1 MKPIDDP
8 ASPLDKSFV
17 LITAAAGGL
26 GKALAAECA
35 SRGWNLFLSD
45 IRLDLL
51 EPLAEGMRRM
61 YGVEVISQG
70 ADLTSDQER
79 DALWQTIDRLGLCFH
94 FLINVAGMEYEGL
107 FTERSVDELRT
118 ILRLNVETGVEMT
131 SQALRRRVKDSRF
144 YILNI
149 SSMAGFYPMP
159 VKAIYAAT
167 KRFIID
173 YSLALRTEL
182 RSEGVSVTVLCPS
195 GMPTSER
202 SIRGLQ
208 RQGIIGQFVM
218 ADVGHV
224 AYRAIQKTLAG
235 QAIYIPGVV
244 NRWLHFISGFL
255 PVTWKTAFIWK
266 RWTGTRQK
274 QSAAEALTSIKK
286 SGDNPLTYR

>member
-1 MKPIDDP
+1 MKPVDIKTP
-8 ASPLDKSFV
+8 SYV

-45 IRLDLL
+45 IRADLM
-51 EPLAEGMRRM
+51 EPLANGLRRM
-61 YGVEVISQG
+61 YGVEVIWQA
-70 ADLTSDQER
+70 ADLTREEER
-79 DALWQTIDRLGLCFH
+79 DALWQTIDRLGLRFH

-107 FTERSVDELRT
+107 FTDRSIDELRT

-131 SQALRRRVKDSRF
+131 SHALRHRADKSPF

-159 VKAIYAAT
+159 IKAIYAAT

-173 YSLALRTEL
+173 YSVALRAEL

-202 SIRGLQ
+202 SILGLQ
-208 RQGIIGQFVM
+208 RQGIIGTVVM

-224 AYRAIQKTLAG
+224 AYRAIQKTLEG
-235 QAIYIPGVV
+235 KAIYIPGAV

-266 RWTGTRQK
+266 RWTRAHRK
-274 QSAAEALTSIKK
+274 DSASVALTSINK
-286 SGDNPLTYR
+286 SGDNPSMYP